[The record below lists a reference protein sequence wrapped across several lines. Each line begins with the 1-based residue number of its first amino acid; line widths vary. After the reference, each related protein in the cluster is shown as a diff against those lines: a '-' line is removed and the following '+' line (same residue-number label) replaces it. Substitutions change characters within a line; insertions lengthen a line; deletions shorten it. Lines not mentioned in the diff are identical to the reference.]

1 MKKTFSLFLFFLCI
15 SPQIWCQTR
24 YKDAVFSDLRKRT
37 FTYADTLQLDFYDS
51 KFDEETLKPLVI
63 LVHGGG
69 FVAGQRDG
77 SDEVGLSTT
86 LAKKGYAVAS
96 ISYRL
101 TMKGKSFG
109 CDCPATLKMKTYV
122 DAVDDVL
129 KSLFYLTHYAA
140 DFRIDPNKIILIGS
154 SAGAE
159 TILNTVV
166 MKNHYLF
173 KPMPFP
179 NIKIIGVISLS
190 GATLDSDYL
199 TKENAVPMLFFHGKL
214 DFKVPYEIAAHH
226 HCGPNSQG
234 YLILDGPLEITNK
247 LKSLDVSYTLYTDP
261 NGGHEWAELGYTFT
275 TIITDFLY
283 TNVWN
288 NTPIQKTAI
297 ISKPKTTTN

>member
-1 MKKTFSLFLFFLCI
+1 MAQDAATAVINSPFVIISLRPVLRFVMDKYSRRSKALKLSFIEKKNNVS
-15 SPQIWCQTR
+15 
-24 YKDAVFSDLRKRT
+24 SDPNRIK
-37 FTYADTLQLDFYDS
+37 
-51 KFDEETLKPLVI
+51 
-63 LVHGGG
+63 G
-69 FVAGQRDG
+69 
-77 SDEVGLSTT
+77 
-86 LAKKGYAVAS
+86 AKKGYAVAS

-101 TMKGKSFG
+101 AMNGKSFG
-109 CDCPATLKMKTYV
+109 C
-122 DAVDDVL
+122 
-129 KSLFYLTHYAA
+129 
-140 DFRIDPNKIILIGS
+140 
-154 SAGAE
+154 
-159 TILNTVV
+159 
-166 MKNHYLF
+166 
-173 KPMPFP
+173 
-179 NIKIIGVISLS
+179 
-190 GATLDSDYL
+190 DYL

-283 TNVWN
+283 TNIWN